1 MKDDE
6 HFSEQFERAEEN
18 DKRADIHIKC
28 QSSAL
33 IMSLSKSTRLFQRFD
48 NNKQYFGDFCS
59 KLPSRNSITDSEKSQ
74 SSQNESLSQ
83 TSSNLDRNFT
93 YWSIH
98 RSKNTKGKSNWK
110 LFCFLQILEL
120 LTLVYIWWVSPQLRK
135 SSNSILRSSIQ
146 SLRIF

>member
-1 MKDDE
+1 
-6 HFSEQFERAEEN
+6 
-18 DKRADIHIKC
+18 
-28 QSSAL
+28 
-33 IMSLSKSTRLFQRFD
+33 MSLSKSTRLFQRFD

-98 RSKNTKGKSNWK
+98 RSKKKTNAKATENYFSSSDIGALDPGLYLMSVSTTQKEFKLNIALKYTIIEDVLSVIIFKCTFKVRNLSNI
-110 LFCFLQILEL
+110 C
-120 LTLVYIWWVSPQLRK
+120 
-135 SSNSILRSSIQ
+135 
-146 SLRIF
+146 